1 MLAEWTESDECES
14 HGCTAQEWGSGTT
27 EFSVTT
33 SMDVQL
39 LGPGL
44 GPALGAGG
52 STLTNTVYVSV
63 KSLWVLFPYTAKY
76 DSAHP
81 GTKLGIITHY
91 NRQHTIPAQQ
101 TAGRDPHLKSIGAN
115 AT

>member
-63 KSLWVLFPYTAKY
+63 KSLWVLFPYRAKY